1 MTPSMQR
8 RRFGKTGWDVT
19 AVGFG
24 AWQIGGS
31 WGEVAERDAMAAL
44 HAAADAGVNFFDT
57 ADVYGDGRSEQLIGR
72 FLRERD
78 EDLFVATKMGR
89 RAPLDMEQYTL
100 SNLRGW
106 ADRSRELL
114 GLDSLG
120 LVQLHCLPS
129 EIYDSPEIFESLETL
144 ITEGVIDH
152 YGVSVETV
160 DEATRALQWEGLG
173 TIQLV
178 FNIFR
183 QKPADTLLQAAADQ
197 DVGLIARVPLA
208 SGLLTG
214 KLTRDSQFP
223 EDDHRNFNR
232 DGAAFDVGETFAG
245 VDFQDG
251 LDAVDELRPLA
262 DDEPLVHFALR
273 WVLSHPQ
280 ISTVIPGARN
290 EEQARSNAQAGS
302 KPPLDATTLA
312 AVQRIYQERIEPSV
326 GHRW

>member
-1 MTPSMQR
+1 MAGTMQR
-8 RRFGKTGWDVT
+8 RRLGKTGWDVS

-44 HAAADAGVNFFDT
+44 HAAADAGVNLFDT
-57 ADVYGDGRSEQLIGR
+57 ADVYGDGRSEVLIGR

-78 EDLFVATKMGR
+78 EDLFVATKVGR
-89 RAPLDMEQYTL
+89 RVPLGMEHYTL
-100 SNLRGW
+100 ANLRTW
-106 ADRSRELL
+106 ADQSRERL

-129 EIYDSPEIFESLETL
+129 QIYDTPAIFESLETL
-144 ITEGVIDH
+144 VEEGVIDH

-160 DEATRALQWEGLG
+160 DEAMRALRWDGLA

-183 QKPADTLLQAAADQ
+183 QKPAEQVLSAAAAR

-214 KLTRDSQFP
+214 KLTHETTFS

-232 DGAAFDVGETFAG
+232 DGSAFDIGETFAG
-245 VDFQDG
+245 VDLEDG
-251 LDAVDELRPLA
+251 LAAVEELRPLA
-262 DDEPLVHFALR
+262 GDEPLVHLALR
-273 WVLSHPQ
+273 WILSHPE
-280 ISTVIPGARN
+280 ISTTIPGARN
-290 EEQARSNAQAGS
+290 PEQARSNAQAGAM
-302 KPPLDATTLA
+302 PPLDDATMA
-312 AVQRIYQERIEPSV
+312 AIRRIYEQRIEPSV

>member
-1 MTPSMQR
+1 MSATLQR
-8 RRFGKTGWDVT
+8 RRLGKTGWDVT

-24 AWQIGGS
+24 AWQIGGG
-31 WGEVAERDAMAAL
+31 WGEVGERDAMAAL

-57 ADVYGDGRSEQLIGR
+57 ADVYGDGRSEELIGR

-78 EDLFVATKMGR
+78 EQLFVATKMGR
-89 RAPLDMEQYTL
+89 RAPLDMAQYTL
-100 SNLRGW
+100 SNLRAW

-129 EIYDSPEIFESLETL
+129 EIYDTPEIFESLETL
-144 ITEGVIDH
+144 VTDGVIDH

-160 DEATRALQWEGLG
+160 DEATRALQWDGLA

-183 QKPADTLLQAAADQ
+183 QKAADTLLPAAADH

-214 KLTRDSQFP
+214 KLTRDTRFP

-232 DGAAFDVGETFAG
+232 DGGAFDIGETFAG
-245 VDFQDG
+245 VDFSDG
-251 LDAVDELRPLA
+251 LAAVEELRPLA
-262 DDEPLVHFALR
+262 GDEPLVHFALR
-273 WVLSHPQ
+273 WILSHPQ

-290 EEQARSNAQAGS
+290 AEQARSNAQAGA
-302 KPPLDATTLA
+302 KPPLAADILA
-312 AVQRIYQERIEPSV
+312 AVQRIYRDRIEPSV

>member
-1 MTPSMQR
+1 MTATMQR
-8 RRFGKTGWDVT
+8 RRLGKTGWDVS

-24 AWQIGGS
+24 AWQIGGN

-44 HAAADAGVNFFDT
+44 HAAADAGVNLFDT
-57 ADVYGDGRSEQLIGR
+57 ADVYGDGRSESLIGR

-78 EDLFVATKMGR
+78 EELYVATKMGR
-89 RAPLDMEQYTL
+89 RAPLGMEHYTL
-100 SNLRGW
+100 TNLRTW

-114 GLDSLG
+114 GVESLG

-129 EIYDSPEIFESLETL
+129 EIYDTPEIFASLETL
-144 ITEGVIDH
+144 VAEGVIDH

-160 DEATRALQWEGLG
+160 DEATRALRWEGLA

-183 QKPADTLLQAAADQ
+183 QKPAETLLRAAADH

-214 KLTRDSQFP
+214 KLTRDTTFP

-232 DGAAFDVGETFAG
+232 DGAAFDIGETFAG
-245 VDFQDG
+245 VDLSVG
-251 LDAVDELRPLA
+251 LDAVEELRPLA
-262 DDEPLVHFALR
+262 GDEPLVHFALR
-273 WVLSHPQ
+273 WILSHPQ

-290 EEQARSNAQAGS
+290 AEQARSNAQAGS
-302 KPPLDATTLA
+302 KSPLDAATLA
-312 AVQRIYQERIEPSV
+312 AVRRIYRDKIEPFV